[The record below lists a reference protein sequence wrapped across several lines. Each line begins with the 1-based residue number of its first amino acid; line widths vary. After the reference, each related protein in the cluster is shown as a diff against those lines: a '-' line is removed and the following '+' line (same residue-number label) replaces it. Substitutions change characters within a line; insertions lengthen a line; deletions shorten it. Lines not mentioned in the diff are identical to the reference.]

1 MPGPLDPG
9 RPRGSAAG
17 ARPRVVPSVLPFV
30 SVVVPTCGRAAA
42 LRACLE
48 ALSRQDYPPERYEVV
63 VVDDGGDP
71 AAEASTAAGPA
82 GPRTRLLRQP
92 NAGPAA
98 ARNAGARVVA
108 GEILAF
114 TDDDC
119 VPDRGW
125 LSALV
130 DALARAPEALCGGT
144 TANALE
150 RNVCA
155 AASQAIVDVAL
166 DRLHARGSDLRFFP
180 SNNLALRADRY
191 AAIGGFDP
199 SFRTAEDRELAD
211 RWLRSGRELVRV
223 PGAKVEHR
231 HDLSFAGFWRQHF
244 GYGRGAFRYHR
255 ARARRGAP
263 PFVPDL
269 ALYASVF
276 RRPFA
281 QPRMRRAV
289 ATVALFAVWQLAN
302 TAGYLRERFV
312 RDRALPR
319 PLNCSRR

>member
-1 MPGPLDPG
+1 MTAYRDERSALNELLDGLRRALERRESEVTEAFWEAMPRVLRAEYDAT
-9 RPRGSAAG
+9 RPRCA
-17 ARPRVVPSVLPFV
+17 
-30 SVVVPTCGRAAA
+30 
-42 LRACLE
+42 
-48 ALSRQDYPPERYEVV
+48 PE
-63 VVDDGGDP
+63 D
-71 AAEASTAAGPA
+71 AT
-82 GPRTRLLRQP
+82 L
-92 NAGPAA
+92 
-98 ARNAGARVVA
+98 
-108 GEILAF
+108 
-114 TDDDC
+114 
-119 VPDRGW
+119 
-125 LSALV
+125 

-289 ATVALFAVWQLAN
+289 ATMALFAVWQLAN

-312 RDRALPR
+312 RDRAPPR